1 MQPVLKKLY
10 IIILYIM
17 EIIIEKVNYEF
28 QTKLIN
34 ILNENLHKFKDNNDR
49 INYINLYHKDWDN
62 VNDSNN
68 I

>member
-1 MQPVLKKLY
+1 
-10 IIILYIM
+10 M